1 MKLLSK
7 ITNDPRVEALLDRA
21 ISTSTTRT
29 PRPAGMTE
37 EEFRSAHLPDSIVFH
52 DTKFNFFPHI
62 VDKQDKFISAAGHL
76 IGADRCS
83 NAIIYPAMS
92 IMDWHT
98 NSDRPGIRTYYT
110 YTEGR
115 AIFRYFLDGEFYEDE
130 DNIGWTARQFVIDPE
145 RPLWHTIW
153 TEKPRYAFGF
163 NTYLNQK

>member
-7 ITNDPRVEALLDRA
+7 IPLDPRVEVLLSKVIA
-21 ISTSTTRT
+21 TSSTPLPQPDSQ
-29 PRPAGMTE
+29 TE
-37 EEFRSAHLPDSIVFH
+37 EGFRSILLPETVVFR
-52 DTKFNFFPHI
+52 DTKDGFFPYI
-62 VDKQDKFISAAGHL
+62 VNGQDKFISAAGHL

-98 NSDRPGIRTYYT
+98 NSDQPGIRTYYT

-115 AIFRYFLDGEFYEDE
+115 AVFRYYLDGEYYEDE

-145 RPLWHTIW
+145 KPLWHTIW
-153 TEKPRYAFGF
+153 TEKHRYAFGF
-163 NTYLNQK
+163 NTYFKS